1 MPYEIIDIDGTLTT
15 TGNTPNAAMVQYVQE
30 DTTQEGTKF
39 IIVSARP
46 VSRLNETK
54 KWLADNNVPY
64 DQIHLNDFPGAGQGP
79 DVGLAFK
86 KNKFEKLIAQY
97 GIEDATN
104 PDGIDY
110 VIDNDPKV
118 IAMATE
124 LGLEACTP
132 AEHLQDEGHPQIEDP
147 TQMDQKPM
155 DEKPLAVDNQT
166 SGIDHGAPYRA
177 AAADTEE
184 RATYAVPNYVQS
196 AARKGLAWHDE
207 GISGD
212 GLQPATVREA
222 EELAANRITSDKLVR
237 LAAWIRRHRGDWEGV
252 PQNSNA
258 SDDKV
263 PGPGAVAAFLWG
275 VDTTN
280 PGTADRVL
288 AWADKL
294 IAAESPRFSTKEIE
308 TRSVELQ
315 EFRLAESDGQK
326 VFVGYAATYGQPS
339 AGLPFTEVI
348 NQGAFKRTLSRV
360 AKNERVVKFLHGH
373 DESRMLA
380 STASGRLTLTE
391 DAKGLRVEAKLDPAD
406 PDAAAVISKLTHE
419 AKAMG
424 MSFGFTVPKGG
435 DAWNGETRTLNEIN
449 LFEVSILSGHQ
460 PAYPSTLGLSA
471 VRKIAE
477 ARIGIDAERL
487 LNTLETVKAG
497 KSLTEDEVEVIDAVR
512 SALAP
517 KPTSID
523 PTVASAKLLL
533 AKMENENL

>member
-1 MPYEIIDIDGTLTT
+1 MSYIITDVDGTLTA
-15 TGNTPNAAMVQYVQE
+15 TGDTPNESVIKYLNDEVMSGEAQLIV
-30 DTTQEGTKF
+30 
-39 IIVSARP
+39 VSAR
-46 VSRLNETK
+46 SIDRLEETRA
-54 KWLADNNVPY
+54 WLQENGVAGVEHVY
-64 DQIHLNDFPGAGQGP
+64 LNDFDGAPFATGN
-79 DVGLAFK
+79 AFK
-86 KNKFEKLIAQY
+86 EFKYGKLVEQY
-97 GIEDATN
+97 GADEIEYVVDDDA
-104 PDGIDY
+104 DARAAA
-110 VIDNDPKV
+110 VK
-118 IAMATE
+118 
-124 LGLEACTP
+124 LGLEAKSP
-132 AEHLQDEGHPQIEDP
+132 SDLVADESE
-147 TQMDQKPM
+147 
-155 DEKPLAVDNQT
+155 
-166 SGIDHGAPYRA
+166 
-177 AAADTEE
+177 EE

-196 AARKGLAWHDE
+196 AARKGLEWHDE
-207 GISGD
+207 GLSGD

-252 PQNSNA
+252 PQNSNR
-258 SDDKV
+258 DDEKF

-275 VDTTN
+275 VDTTD
-280 PGTADRVL
+280 PEAADRVL
-288 AWADKL
+288 SWADKL
-294 IAAESPRFSTKEIE
+294 NAAEELERFDVKEIE
-308 TRSVELQ
+308 TRSVVLE

-348 NQGAFKRTLSRV
+348 NAGAFKRTLARV

-380 STASGRLTLTE
+380 STASGRLSLVE
-391 DAKGLRVEAKLDPAD
+391 DEKGLRVEAKLDPAD

-435 DAWNGETRTLNEIN
+435 DNWNGETRTLNEIN

-471 VRKIAE
+471 VRKLAE
-477 ARIGIDAERL
+477 ARIGVDAERL

-497 KSLTEDEVEVIDAVR
+497 KSLTDDEVEVIDAVR

-517 KPTSID
+517 KPVAID
-523 PTVASAKLLL
+523 QTVAAAKLLL
-533 AKMENENL
+533 AQMENESL